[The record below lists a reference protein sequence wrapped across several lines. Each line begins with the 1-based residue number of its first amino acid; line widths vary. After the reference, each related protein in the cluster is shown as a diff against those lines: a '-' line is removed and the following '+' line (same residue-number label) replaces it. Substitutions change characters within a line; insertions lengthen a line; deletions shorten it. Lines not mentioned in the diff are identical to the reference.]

1 MTELKFKLLFG
12 ILIGLCTTA
21 FLCIGF
27 IFVFQSDIYKYL
39 YINENKNKAFETLTN
54 VQLKLNQNSHIEN
67 FNNFNNCLKMY
78 NQILYPNI
86 YIANVLTNRSKIT
99 NQFVSIHKTLQIQAV
114 YSLLDCEILYNL
126 IKDQVCLN
134 NENTSPT

>member
-1 MTELKFKLLFG
+1 MTELKFKVLFG
-12 ILIGLCTTA
+12 VLIGLCTTA

-126 IKDQVCLN
+126 IKDQICLN
-134 NENTSPT
+134 NENILPT